1 MKIIRIPDALH
12 TLRPNAEYN
21 LIGHEYAGL
30 DWMDAEQ
37 TKPTESE
44 INAEVL
50 RLQADYDSKSYQRAR
65 AAEYPDFKLYLD
77 GVVKGDQEQ
86 IQTYI
91 DACLAVKA
99 KYPKE
104 TV

>member
-1 MKIIRIPDALH
+1 MTIIRIPNALN
-12 TLRPNAEYN
+12 TLRPNAKYN

-50 RLQADYDSKSYQRAR
+50 RLQKDYDLKLYQRLRKYPPIGDQLDALWKGGA
-65 AAEYPDFKLYLD
+65 AAEEMRAT
-77 GVVKGDQEQ
+77 VM
-86 IQTYI
+86 
-91 DACLAVKA
+91 AVKT

-104 TV
+104 VA

>member
-1 MKIIRIPDALH
+1 MTIIRIPNALN
-12 TLRPNAEYN
+12 TLRPNAKYN

-37 TKPTESE
+37 TKPTEAE

-77 GVVKGDQEQ
+77 GIVKGDQVQ
-86 IQTYI
+86 IQAYI
-91 DACLAVKA
+91 DACQAVKA